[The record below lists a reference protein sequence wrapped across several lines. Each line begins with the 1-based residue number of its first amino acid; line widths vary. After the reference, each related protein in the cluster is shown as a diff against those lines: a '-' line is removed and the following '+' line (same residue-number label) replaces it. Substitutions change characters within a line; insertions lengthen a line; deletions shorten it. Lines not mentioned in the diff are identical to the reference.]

1 VKRGIINI
9 SAKMVE
15 VNVELVP
22 QVAVSVTAGRK
33 VNVLNV
39 YRRDR
44 RFKKGK
50 DV

>member
-15 VNVELVP
+15 ENVELVP
-22 QVAVSVTAGRK
+22 QVAVSVSAVRQ
-33 VNVLNV
+33 VSVLNV
-39 YRRDR
+39 CRRVR